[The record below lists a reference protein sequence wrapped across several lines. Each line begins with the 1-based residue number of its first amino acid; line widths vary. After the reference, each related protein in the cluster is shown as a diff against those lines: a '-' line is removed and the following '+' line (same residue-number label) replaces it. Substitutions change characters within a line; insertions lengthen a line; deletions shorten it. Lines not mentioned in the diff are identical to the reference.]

1 MEEVTNGS
9 TQAVVQVK
17 RVLFSLS
24 DKNGLGPFAAGLREL
39 GCELMATSSTR
50 DSLVALG
57 APCAAVEEL
66 TAFPQILGG
75 RVKTLH
81 PAIFGGILARRN
93 IPADDADLARHRIP
107 AIDLVVCNLY
117 PFQSALAAGATLA
130 ELVEKIDIGGV
141 SLLRAAA
148 KNHAFVGVVC
158 DHRDYA
164 AVLANLRANGGALSE
179 SFRQALAL
187 KALRETAAYDAV
199 ISAAL
204 GGRFSGDAELAA
216 ERGPIAEAQLLAQP
230 PAQSLF
236 PAELTLSL
244 RRVRE
249 LRYGENPHQRGALYA
264 LPADASLSNRCNLAG
279 VDSDHGK
286 QLSYN
291 NVLDVEH
298 SVRLV
303 REFSTPTIAVIK
315 HNTPCCVATNLE
327 ELGARSLAELFR
339 FGVEADPV
347 SPFGG
352 IVCLNREVDFALAQ
366 QLNEIFLEVVVAPSF
381 HSEARRCLE
390 QKKNLRLIA
399 LDPSAEPFNRVS
411 LTPVQGGFL
420 AQDADAAVWKLE
432 ELTTPT
438 RLKPSDADLRQL
450 EFAFKVVKHVRSNA
464 IVLVKEGRVVAVAGG
479 FTNRVD
485 AVEQCLRKARVPLEG
500 ALLASDAF
508 FPFPDNIELLA
519 GSGVKAIVQPGG
531 SLRDADA
538 IAACD
543 RLGIAMTMT
552 RMRHFKH

>member
-1 MEEVTNGS
+1 MEDVTNGS
-9 TQAVVQVK
+9 LLAVVPVK

-24 DKNGLGPFAAGLREL
+24 DKNGLGPFVAGLREL
-39 GCELMATSSTR
+39 GCELMATCSTR
-50 DSLVALG
+50 DTLLSLG
-57 APCAAVEEL
+57 APCASVEEL

-81 PAIFGGILARRN
+81 PVIFGGILARRHN
-93 IPADDADLARHRIP
+93 PSDEVDLAKHQIP
-107 AIDLVVCNLY
+107 PIDLVVCNLY
-117 PFQSALAAGATLA
+117 PFQAALAAGASLR

-148 KNHAFVGVVC
+148 KNHAYVGIVC
-158 DHRDYA
+158 DHRDYE

-179 SFRQALAL
+179 TFRQALAL

-204 GGRFSGDAELAA
+204 A
-216 ERGPIAEAQLLAQP
+216 ERFPADSGLASDWGPIAEARAAALP
-230 PAQSLF
+230 PLQASF
-236 PAELTLSL
+236 PSELNLSL

-249 LRYGENPHQRGALYA
+249 LRYGENPHQKAALYA
-264 LPADASLSNRCNLAG
+264 IAGSGTVSHRCNIAA

-303 REFSTPTIAVIK
+303 REFTTPTIAVIK
-315 HNTPCCVATNLE
+315 HNTPCCVATVAE
-327 ELGARSLAELFR
+327 GAGARTLADLFR
-339 FGVEADPV
+339 YAVEADPV

-352 IVCLNREVDFALAQ
+352 IVCLNREVDLALAQ
-366 QLNEIFLEVVVAPSF
+366 ELNEIFLEVVVAPSF
-381 HSEARRCLE
+381 HPEARRRLE

-399 LDPSAEPFNRVS
+399 LDPSLGSFNQLS

-420 AQDADAAVWKLE
+420 AQEADAPVWHSE
-432 ELTTPT
+432 DLTTPT
-438 RLKPSDADLRQL
+438 KLKPTTKELKEL

-464 IVLVKEGRVVAVAGG
+464 IVLANEGRVIAVAGG

-485 AVEQCLRKARVPLEG
+485 AVEQCLRKARVSLTG
-500 ALLASDAF
+500 AVLASDAF

-519 GSGVKAIVQPGG
+519 NTGIKAIVQPGG
-531 SLRDADA
+531 SLRDSDA

-543 RLGIAMTMT
+543 RLGIAMTFSK
-552 RMRHFKH
+552 MRHFKH